1 MSMQPSVVRCAIYTR
16 KSTEEGLDQA
26 FNSLD
31 AQREACEAYIQ
42 SQRHEGWRSVSKAY
56 DDGGF
61 SGGSL
66 DRPALAALLEDIKAG
81 QIGMVVVYKID
92 RLTRSLADFSK
103 LIETLD
109 AAGCSFVS
117 VTQAFNTSSSMGR
130 LTLNVLLSFAQFE
143 REVTAERIRDK
154 ITASKKK
161 GMWMGG
167 MVPLGYDRDAG
178 NDQCRLTINAAEA
191 QSVRFLFSAYD
202 ETPCLSAVCE
212 AAREAGIHS
221 KARQFKSGVTYGG
234 ASLRRGQ
241 VHFILTNPI
250 YAGRV
255 RHRNT
260 VYPGQHEAIIDQD
273 LFDRVQDKLA
283 INGHKTRGSVSA
295 SGRTRSPLSGRVFDT
310 DGNRLT
316 PSHTR
321 GKSGKAHRYYV
332 STTSREATAH
342 GSGWRLPAS
351 AFEGTV
357 GQATKSHLI
366 TAGARLTLLTD
377 AASATQDQAANI
389 GASLASLSV
398 AELCVLVD
406 RVIIHAG
413 RLDIRFDKSALAA
426 RFNLPLD
433 QICEE
438 TLVTT
443 TPFQTRRRGVETR
456 IVAGDKK
463 PVPDPTLVLTLAKAH
478 RWIAQMKTGVSA
490 ATIAKSEATSDAF
503 IRVRANLAFLS
514 PRIQEAILT
523 GTQPADLSLERLVRS
538 EIPLDW
544 DQQERK
550 FGFH

>member
-1 MSMQPSVVRCAIYTR
+1 MSAPPKLVRCAIYTR

-42 SQRHEGWRSVSKAY
+42 SQRHEGWRAVSKAY
-56 DDGGF
+56 DDGGY

-66 DRPALAALLEDIKAG
+66 ERPALATLLGDIKAG
-81 QIGMVVVYKID
+81 QVGMVVVYKID

-167 MVPLGYDRDAG
+167 MVPLGYDRDG
-178 NDQCRLTINAAEA
+178 NNDQRRLTINAAEA
-191 QSVRFLFSAYD
+191 KSVEFLFSAYD
-202 ETPCLSAVCE
+202 ETPCLSAVCD
-212 AAREAGIHS
+212 AAREAGILS
-221 KARQFKSGVTYGG
+221 KPRQFKSGATYGG
-234 ASLRRGQ
+234 KPLRRGQ

-250 YAGRV
+250 YAGKV
-255 RHRNT
+255 RHRDK
-260 VYPGQHEAIIDQD
+260 VYPGQHEAVIDPD
-273 LFDRVQDKLA
+273 LFDRVQDKLV
-283 INGHKTRGSVSA
+283 INGRKPRGTVSA
-295 SGRTRSPLSGRVFDT
+295 SGRTRSPLSGRVVDT
-310 DGNRLT
+310 NGSRLT
-316 PSHTR
+316 PTHTR

-351 AFEGTV
+351 ALEEAV
-357 GQATKSHLI
+357 GQATKSHLT
-366 TAGARLTLLTD
+366 TAGARLTLLQD
-377 AASATQDQAANI
+377 AASTTQDQAADI
-389 GASLASLSV
+389 GASLASLST
-398 AELCVLVD
+398 AELCLLVD
-406 RVIIHAG
+406 KVTIASGH
-413 RLDIRFDKSALAA
+413 LDILLDKAALAE

-433 QICEE
+433 QVNEE
-438 TLVTT
+438 ALTMTK
-443 TPFQTRRRGVETR
+443 PFATRRRGVETR
-456 IVAGDKK
+456 IVAGNMM
-463 PVPDPTLVLTLAKAH
+463 PSPDATLISTLAKAH

-490 ATIAKSEATSDAF
+490 ATIAKSEKTSDAF

-514 PRIQEAILT
+514 PRIQEQILA

-550 FGFH
+550 FGFR